1 MRSPAHL
8 KSRATLYA
16 AGEAMV
22 LGDATRPG
30 TSGNGPFRTPE
41 VEPIEL
47 WVLGEMAHQNPV
59 DVDVE
64 GSARFPEPKFG
75 EFLLGPRRPEIG
87 PMIDDVQVGALH
99 VLRQAAPRIALA
111 QRHSS
116 RERPRFQFQ

>member
-16 AGEAMV
+16 AGETMV

-30 TSGNGPFRTPE
+30 TSGNGALRTPE
-41 VEPIEL
+41 VDPIEL
-47 WVLGEMAHQNPV
+47 RLLGEMAHQNPV

-64 GSARFPEPKFG
+64 CGARFPEPQFG
-75 EFLLGPRRPEIG
+75 EFLLG
-87 PMIDDVQVGALH
+87 LH
-99 VLRQAAPRIALA
+99 VPGHAAAPRIALA

-116 RERPRFQFQ
+116 RKRPRLQFQ